1 MKERGFKIKLKGIYR
16 SRHGGSDF
24 SKISEGLK
32 DKNMNIIEDIKR
44 RVHNMYGKALK
55 KCCNL

>member
-24 SKISEGLK
+24 SKIPEGLK
-32 DKNMNIIEDIKR
+32 EEIKR
-44 RVHNMYGKALK
+44 RVHNM
-55 KCCNL
+55 